1 MMPAGQLC
9 TSQDLRV
16 RRKEDTAIY
25 ESIGTM
31 VNISFYVLAA
41 VVIISAV
48 IKIVK
53 SKKDKENGDEK
64 KG

>member
-1 MMPAGQLC
+1 M
-9 TSQDLRV
+9 
-16 RRKEDTAIY
+16 Y

-31 VNISFYVLAA
+31 VNIAFYVLAA

-53 SKKDKENGDEK
+53 SKKDKETGDEK